1 MIMCPACG
9 FDVVEIEATIL
20 TLVSSTGIDD
30 SDIRDENVRPHWAPA
45 TACRCQNC
53 DHTAQVKDFITP
65 DSPWYDH

>member
-9 FDVVEIEATIL
+9 SDVVEIEATIL
-20 TLVSSTGIDD
+20 TLVSLTGIDD
-30 SDIRDENVRPHWAPA
+30 SDIRDENVQPHWTPDMP
-45 TACRCQNC
+45 CRCLDC

>member
-1 MIMCPACG
+1 MISCPACG
-9 FDVVEIEATIL
+9 SGVVEIEATIL

-53 DHTAQVKDFITP
+53 DHTAQVKDFVTP